1 VTVRTRRLAP
11 ERKAEIVEAALS
23 LADREGPDRLTTQT
37 IARAVGISQPAV
49 FRHFPTKQALWCA
62 VAEALGQRMRQEWRA
77 ALSAHPEPGARIEA
91 LVTAQLGLVER
102 LPAVTSILFSRELHA
117 RNEPLRAVFAGLLG
131 ELRGHLEAAFVELAR
146 AGRLGSGV
154 SAAAAASLVVS
165 LLPGLA
171 VRWSLGAK
179 SFALVD
185 EGQHLVALQLRAL
198 AGELRPAR
206 GAMA

>member
-1 VTVRTRRLAP
+1 MRTRRLAR

-23 LADREGPDRLTTQT
+23 LADREGPDRLTTEV

-62 VAEALGQRMRQEWRA
+62 VAEELGLRMRHEWRV
-77 ALSAHPEPGARIEA
+77 ALSAQPEPGARIA
-91 LVTAQLGLVER
+91 SLVTAQLGLIER

-131 ELRGHLEAAFVELAR
+131 ELRGHLEAAFIELAR
-146 AGRLGSGV
+146 AGRLSPSV

-185 EGQHLVALQLRAL
+185 EGQHLVTLQLRAL
-198 AGELRPAR
+198 MTELRPAL